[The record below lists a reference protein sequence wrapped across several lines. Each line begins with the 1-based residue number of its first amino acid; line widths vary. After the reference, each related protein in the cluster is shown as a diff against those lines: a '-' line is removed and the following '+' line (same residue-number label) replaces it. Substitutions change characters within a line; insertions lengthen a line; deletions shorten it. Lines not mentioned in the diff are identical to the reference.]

1 MLVKVWNPQRS
12 LENVASALC
21 GVELAPESCFQLDTW
36 GGAMFSQRINQ
47 SFI

>member
-12 LENVASALC
+12 LENVASARDW
-21 GVELAPESCFQLDTW
+21 VELAPESCLQLDTW